1 MNYKYFEKYKFLTD
15 CFNAFIAN
23 VPTDK
28 VEETI
33 KMYESIKEEGVELHT
48 DYENLKKRNCYF
60 S

>member
-1 MNYKYFEKYKFLTD
+1 MGYRYFKKYNFLTD

-28 VEETI
+28 VEEVI
-33 KMYESIKEEGVELHT
+33 KIVESIKEPNVELHT
-48 DYENLKKRNCYF
+48 TYENLLKRNCYF